1 MFAEKAQV
9 TLTNSVTLYA
19 KWSLVSYTITYNLN
33 GGTNDPENPTSYT
46 VASGAVTLKAPT
58 RTGYDFAGWTLNGSK
73 ITEIA
78 SGSIGSKTLT
88 ATWTPI
94 TYTITYNLD
103 GGTASNPESYT
114 IESESF
120 TLNNP
125 AKTGYTFA
133 GWTGTDLTAVTQAV
147 TIAKGSTGDRVY
159 TANYTQ
165 NQAALSTIEVSVTGA
180 LTLTTTEGTAA
191 TSAYTASVTGKY
203 SDGTSAALTDY
214 SIEWTLDKN
223 ISGIQISNNGT
234 LSVNGSVKA
243 GTYALTITA
252 RATKDSVTGSGTRS
266 VNLTVNAQKQEEQKQ
281 EEQQQ
286 EEQPAETATLES
298 LGVSITGSDNLIVKE
313 QETLTSTYTASVTG
327 TYSDSTTKTLAASD
341 YSLEWTLEPKITGV
355 SVSDGTL
362 RVSDRALAGK
372 YTFTI
377 TVKATHDSITGSFTK
392 GVNLEVLERRKTIDA
407 EYLENMTTE
416 EKNAVEYL
424 ALSDNPDK
432 QITDL
437 SQIDFTDFTN
447 LNTLDLSELKNL
459 DEADLSQLPENVKTV
474 NLEKTNITSLNL
486 NGSTVERV
494 NANGCKNLM
503 NIDAEDNESL
513 TDLDVSDTSIT
524 VINVKNCTNLQTLN
538 CSSCDLEAGNL
549 NLEGCTNLVS
559 LDISRNHFGWFD
571 YDPSSLS
578 SMTNLECNSQDI
590 IILESSKTF
599 NFGQFFNSGDITVA
613 GVRVMASAYIG
624 SIGNVTAY
632 NESGDRIASDYD
644 PQTGTA
650 TFESAPDVI
659 KYLYDTGFDD
669 LSMDVTINALTHTE
683 EQEQEPEAG
692 YNPSLGSS
700 GGSCNVGLSLSSLLF
715 AVFLFVKKR

>member
-1 MFAEKAQV
+1 A
-9 TLTNSVTLYA
+9 LTITANATQDSVTG
-19 KWSLVSYTITYNLN
+19 SGTRSVNITVNERQQEE
-33 GGTNDPENPTSYT
+33 TPPS
-46 VASGAVTLKAPT
+46 VT
-58 RTGYDFAGWTLNGSK
+58 
-73 ITEIA
+73 
-78 SGSIGSKTLT
+78 
-88 ATWTPI
+88 
-94 TYTITYNLD
+94 
-103 GGTASNPESYT
+103 
-114 IESESF
+114 
-120 TLNNP
+120 
-125 AKTGYTFA
+125 
-133 GWTGTDLTAVTQAV
+133 
-147 TIAKGSTGDRVY
+147 
-159 TANYTQ
+159 
-165 NQAALSTIEVSVTGA
+165 LSTIEVSVTGA
-180 LTLTTTEGTAA
+180 LTITTTEGTAA

-234 LSVNGSVKA
+234 LSVNNSLKA

-252 RATKDSVTGSGTRS
+252 KAAKDSITGSGTRS
-266 VNLTVNAQKQEEQKQ
+266 VNITVNGKQEEQA
-281 EEQQQ
+281 
-286 EEQPAETATLES
+286 PSAVSLES
-298 LGVSITGSDNLIVKE
+298 LGVSITGSDTLTVTE
-313 QETLTSTYTASVTG
+313 HETLTSTYTASVTG
-327 TYSDSTTKTLAASD
+327 TYSDSTTKALTAGD
-341 YSLEWTLEPKITGV
+341 YSLEWTLEPRTNGV
-355 SVSDGTL
+355 SISDGTL
-362 RVSDRALAGK
+362 RVSDSALAGK

-377 TVKATHDSITGSFTK
+377 TAKATQDSITGSGTK
-392 GVNLEVLERRKTIDA
+392 SVNLEVLERKKTTDA
-407 EYLENMTTE
+407 EYLDNLTTE
-416 EKNAVEYL
+416 EKNAVEHL

-486 NGSTVERV
+486 NGSKVEKV
-494 NANGCKNLM
+494 KANGCKNLM

-513 TDLDVSDTSIT
+513 TDLDVSNTNIT
-524 VINVKNCTNLQTLN
+524 VINVKNCANLQTLN
-538 CSSCDLEAGNL
+538 CSSCDIDAGNL

-571 YDPSSLS
+571 YDPSILS

-599 NFGQFFNSGDITVA
+599 NFGRFFNSGDITVA

-644 PQTGTA
+644 PQTGVA
-650 TFESAPDVI
+650 TFESAPAMI

-683 EQEQEPEAG
+683 EQEPTPEPVPVPVPEPETEPEPD
-692 YNPSLGSS
+692 NLLGPSS
-700 GGSCNVGLSLSSLLF
+700 GCNSGLGVYALIL
-715 AVFLFVKKR
+715 AVLMITKKL